1 MTGNSDDTEKMLAGM
16 DFGKMM
22 DVAAAMSAEGQK
34 HRKETAD
41 LLVRFLEVV
50 DSLDA
55 LAAHCEEL
63 AAGGLEHVPLR
74 SVNTT
79 LRQALSAL
87 SQAGVERMDA
97 AGRPLD
103 LNLHEVEAVRP
114 DSSVEEDTV
123 LEEKVRGYL
132 WKGTVLRRSKVVIS
146 RAEAAAQS
154 EQRERMEG

>member
-1 MTGNSDDTEKMLAGM
+1 MTGKGDDTEKMLAGM

-22 DVAAAMSAEGQK
+22 DVAAAVSAEGQK

-41 LLVRFLEVV
+41 LLVRFVEVV
-50 DSLDA
+50 DSLEA

-63 AAGGLEHVPLR
+63 AARGHQHVPLR

-87 SQAGVERMDA
+87 SRAGVEPMDA

-114 DSSVEEDTV
+114 DSSVEEDVV

-132 WKGTVLRRSKVVIS
+132 WRGAVLRRSKVVIS
-146 RAEAAAQS
+146 REGAAQS
-154 EQRERMEG
+154 EQ